1 MYIMLTEHTL
11 LFPTL
16 ILIVHY
22 HFEGSYTA
30 SGDGDVNEG
39 NLDSVLLAHK
49 HDMGVL

>member
-1 MYIMLTEHTL
+1 MCIVFTEYTL
-11 LFPTL
+11 LFSTL
-16 ILIVHY
+16 IPTVHY

-39 NLDSVLLAHK
+39 NLDSVILAHE

>member
-1 MYIMLTEHTL
+1 MYIMFTELTL

-16 ILIVHY
+16 ILVVHY